1 MVCDRKRPVAD
12 AADGAE
18 LIGKLAEFPGLAF
31 EHQNFQAI
39 VMIQMHME
47 RRHDEL
53 VRVVLPFRQLAGQIP
68 DMVIINQ
75 TQHAR
80 RFRSLGMQR
89 ILHQRIPDDVAQR
102 LGTAWASLPF
112 AQGIKFLQQIT
123 IQRNAETNRF
133 SHCHTLYR

>member
-1 MVCDRKRPVAD
+1 MGCVGRVREALLQKGSLPFPRYIMLRQIGTDGGDRKRPVAD

-75 TQHAR
+75 A
-80 RFRSLGMQR
+80 
-89 ILHQRIPDDVAQR
+89 
-102 LGTAWASLPF
+102 
-112 AQGIKFLQQIT
+112 
-123 IQRNAETNRF
+123 RNAANPAPA
-133 SHCHTLYR
+133 HPG